1 MTMAMIDLSSYSL
14 SELKGLLLDIEKE
27 LKGRQFNEV
36 NKAREQ
42 ILAIAQNLGVSVKDL
57 LGSTVKKTKA
67 GKTEKGQARY
77 KNPADSSQTWSGR
90 GRQPR
95 WMAEGLAS
103 GKKLEDFL
111 I

>member
-1 MTMAMIDLSSYSL
+1 MTMAMIDLSSYNL

-27 LKGRQFNEV
+27 LKGCQFNEV

-42 ILAIAQNLGVSVKDL
+42 ILAIAQNLGVSVEDL

-90 GRQPR
+90 GRPPR

>member
-1 MTMAMIDLSSYSL
+1 MTMSMIDLSGYNL
-14 SELKGLLLDIEKE
+14 SELKGLLFDIEKE
-27 LKGRQFNEV
+27 LKGRQLNEV

-42 ILAIAQNLGVSVKDL
+42 VLAIAQNLGVSLEDL
-57 LGSTVKKTKA
+57 LGSTVKKTKV
-67 GKTEKGQARY
+67 GKAEKGQARY
-77 KNPADSSQTWSGR
+77 KNPTDHTQTWSGR

-103 GKKLEDFL
+103 GKKFEDFL